1 MCLSTPQAGVGRV
14 AAGWSLRLVVVLAV
28 QLILCALLVVPGAAL
43 LLLGW
48 RGFRGQLPRNR
59 YVGVRTPAAMR
70 SEEAF
75 ELANRVAAPAILA
88 GGAVAVLA
96 GASMPMLASGF
107 SVAMVAALGFVGAF
121 VLMTVG
127 GVMGTRAAEA
137 MPAPAPAAGGCG
149 GCSCACCGS
158 MQQQ

>member
-1 MCLSTPQAGVGRV
+1 M
-14 AAGWSLRLVVVLAV
+14 VVLAV

-107 SVAMVAALGFVGAF
+107 SVAMVAALVIYGTLY
-121 VLMTVG
+121 VL
-127 GVMGTRAAEA
+127 AII
-137 MPAPAPAAGGCG
+137 
-149 GCSCACCGS
+149 SK
-158 MQQQ
+158 